1 MSAHMHTYAYVYLLY
16 IRMHKYTYVCISI
29 HTYAYICICALMR
42 ACSHLRRRR
51 HLQIDRVTFGLLST
65 AEHEALLANEPH
77 MPRSRVKL
85 AIPFLGKDCPSRA
98 SEFAHP

>member
-16 IRMHKYTYVCISI
+16 IRMHKYTYVCI
-29 HTYAYICICALMR
+29 HMHMR
-42 ACSHLRRRR
+42 AHARLLTPAPATP
-51 HLQIDRVTFGLLST
+51 LQIDRVTFGLLST